1 MPLHLLKLAVGID
14 DIDHLRQIRRVRA
27 AERGGN
33 WVLYQEPTPTGARGS
48 CGWIDLLGHPRS
60 DPGPTTRYRAA
71 RRTRRNGSPLLS
83 DRGRCGA
90 GAHTPAGVAAV
101 SGLAISGI
109 GGRAARSVG
118 TCGGALGPDVRG
130 TACSRSDLK
139 RGVIFGDNPLD
150 ITGYDDYVN
159 RSLRSSRAVCRT
171 LLCSVDVGMW
181 EGL

>member
-1 MPLHLLKLAVGID
+1 
-14 DIDHLRQIRRVRA
+14 
-27 AERGGN
+27 
-33 WVLYQEPTPTGARGS
+33 S
-48 CGWIDLLGHPRS
+48 CGWIDLLGHSRS
-60 DPGPTTRYRAA
+60 DPGPTAHYRAA

-130 TACSRSDLK
+130 TAGSRSDLK
-139 RGVIFGDNPLD
+139 RGGIFGDNPLD
-150 ITGYDDYVN
+150 MTGYDDYGN
-159 RSLRSSRAVCRT
+159 PSLRSSRLSGEGWFAVLTQVWRRAYKRGPSEAGECW
-171 LLCSVDVGMW
+171 SWGFVD
-181 EGL
+181 